1 MNWTQMAIPI
11 IDLFAGPGG
20 LGEGFASLKDDDGRR
35 PFDLRLSIEKDP
47 IAHKT
52 LQLRAAFRLLQ
63 DTPSIWHYYDYI
75 RGDITAEQFHQI
87 PAVSEAVREAARE
100 ARCHELG
107 RTSEQVVDRE
117 IREALAGRSDWVLIG
132 GPPCQAYSL
141 AGRARRVNDASFAK
155 DVKHFLY
162 KEYLRII
169 RAHRPAVFVME
180 NVKGLLSS
188 THSGHSMFTRILE
201 DLSAPHD
208 GVEYEIR
215 SFVKEDSG
223 LGLSPE
229 DFLIEAE
236 RFGMPQARHRVIL
249 LGVRKSAARR
259 QSRLL
264 IPLPPVFVG
273 EAIGDLP
280 PIRSRLSRVP
290 DSPRAWHSAV
300 AEAIPLVRGWG
311 QKGVR
316 DVTERMHAASNMAA
330 QLETTGGRFIPQNYP
345 TRGREKSQVTAYLD
359 WVRRPL
365 VGGVLQHEA
374 RAHMPSD
381 LARYLFAASFAAE
394 FKRSPRLANYPS
406 RLLPEHKNAFSS
418 DGSKPP
424 FNDRFRVQC
433 RHEPSW
439 TVVSHIAK
447 DGHYYIHYDPSQ
459 CRSLTVREAARL
471 QTFPDDYFFEGTR
484 TEQYTQVGNA
494 VPPLLARGIAEVVR
508 VLLKGPARQGLPK
521 KIGEGAVA

>member
-1 MNWTQMAIPI
+1 MAIPI

-20 LGEGFASLKDDDGRR
+20 LGEGFASLTDDGGRR
-35 PFDLRLSIEKDP
+35 AFDLRLSIEKDP

-52 LQLRAAFRLLQ
+52 LQLRATYRLLQ
-63 DTPSIWHYYDYI
+63 DTSCSRHYYDYV
-75 RGDITAEQFHQI
+75 RGEITTEQFHKI
-87 PAVSEAVREAARE
+87 PAVKEAVREASRE

-107 RTSEQVVDRE
+107 RTPEQVVDRE

-141 AGRARRVNDASFAK
+141 AGRARRANDASFAK

-188 THSGHSMFTRILE
+188 THSGHPMFTRILE

-249 LGVRKSAARR
+249 LGVRKASGRHR
-259 QSRLL
+259 SRLL
-264 IPLPPVFVG
+264 APLPPVLVG
-273 EAIGDLP
+273 EAIADLP
-280 PIRSRLSRVP
+280 PVRSRLSRVP
-290 DSPRAWHSAV
+290 DSPHAWHKAV
-300 AEAIPLVRGWG
+300 VDAIPLVSGWG
-311 QKGVR
+311 QRGVR
-316 DVTERMHAASNMAA
+316 DVTQRMRAASNMAA
-330 QLETTGGRFIPQNYP
+330 RLESTGGRFISQNYP
-345 TRGREKSQVTAYLD
+345 PRGRENSQVTSYLD

-365 VGGVLQHEA
+365 VGGFLQHEA

-394 FKRSPRLANYPS
+394 FNHSPRLANYPP
-406 RLLPEHKNAFSS
+406 RLLPEHKNAVSN

-433 RHEPSW
+433 KHEPSW

-508 VLLKGPARQGLPK
+508 ALVKASSHQTASMRRSAK
-521 KIGEGAVA
+521 VVA